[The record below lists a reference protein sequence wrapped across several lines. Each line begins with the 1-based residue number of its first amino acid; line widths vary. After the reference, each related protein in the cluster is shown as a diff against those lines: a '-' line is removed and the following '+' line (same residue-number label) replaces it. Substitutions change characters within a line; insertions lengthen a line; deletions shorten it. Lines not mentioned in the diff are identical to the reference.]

1 MSSEVA
7 TGGCLCG
14 DVRLE
19 INGPLTDAHWCACR
33 RCQKWAGSP
42 TVAWADV
49 RTSDLRFTAGKPAR
63 FEPAPGQR
71 RGHCAR
77 CGSALCVFD
86 EGSDIASVVLA
97 CLDDLDAHQP
107 EGVSFPESLP
117 RWLPAAGFSGPRNDE
132 GTLAGPFE

>member
-42 TVAWADV
+42 AVAWADV
-49 RTSDLRFTAGKPAR
+49 RAVGGVGPFH
-63 FEPAPGQR
+63 PGQR